1 MRASLPP
8 NRAARSRDKDGF
20 IKATDYSTGSLHDSN
35 CFTGLLT
42 GEEPVA
48 YADSAYQSAV
58 HAEWLSERGIEN
70 SSIKRA
76 YRHRPLGKEDKQF
89 NRLPSGA
96 RSLVERVFGVLK
108 QH

>member
-1 MRASLPP
+1 MVSGRAPMV
-8 NRAARSRDKDGF
+8 
-20 IKATDYSTGSLHDSN
+20 IKPMITFQRPMLI
-35 CFTGLLT
+35 
-42 GEEPVA
+42 
-48 YADSAYQSAV
+48 DSAYQSAV

-96 RSLVERVFGVLK
+96 RSPVERVFGVLK